1 MNWSIQILNS
11 VSFAMLLFLIASG
24 LTLIFGL
31 MRIANLAHGSFYL
44 LGAYIGL
51 TVLDRTENF
60 ALAMLVACIFVP
72 LGGFIV
78 QGLFINR
85 LTDKAGEKQRL
96 LPQVLL
102 TFGFMFILA
111 DLCLF
116 IWGGTPQ
123 TLSKPEIFSSSVSIG
138 GMYFPS
144 YRFFVVGCGFVI
156 AIGLWLLLEKT
167 KIGAMV
173 RAGVDDQEMARA
185 VGVNVPVLF
194 TIVFAL
200 GIALAALAG
209 VLGGPIVGVA
219 PGLDMDILLFGL
231 VVVVIGGLG
240 SIKGAFIGSLVV
252 GLLDNFGKALFPQLS
267 LFTIFAP
274 MALVLAFRPKG
285 LFGK

>member
-1 MNWSIQILNS
+1 MIWSIQILNS
-11 VSFAMLLFLIASG
+11 VSFGMLLFLIASG

-44 LGAYIGL
+44 LGAYVGL
-51 TVLDRTENF
+51 TVLERTENF
-60 ALAMLVACIFVP
+60 ALAMLVACILVP
-72 LGGFIV
+72 LVGIIL
-78 QGLFINR
+78 QGVFINR
-85 LTDKAGEKQRL
+85 LNGKE

-111 DLCLF
+111 DLCLV

-123 TLSKPEIFSSSVSIG
+123 TLSKPEVFSSSISMA
-138 GMYFPS
+138 GMFFPS
-144 YRFFVVGCGFVI
+144 YRFFVVGCGLVV
-156 AIGLWLLLEKT
+156 AVALWLLLEKT

-194 TIVFAL
+194 TIVFGL
-200 GIALAALAG
+200 GVSLAALAG
-209 VLGGPIVGVA
+209 VLGGPIIGVA

-231 VVVVIGGLG
+231 VVVVIGGVG
-240 SIKGAFIGSLVV
+240 SIKGAFVASLIV
-252 GLLDNFGKALFPQLS
+252 GLLDNFGKALFPELS